1 MVLKRWK
8 NTVEKRQKFK
18 FQLYCSGISGNV
30 DSVGLGLAWQQTYWS
45 LPDTCFDNFHVS
57 RQRTQWSPNFALH
70 IWISIS
76 NTGFPD
82 TCFDNFQVLCPCLLS
97 RSEHF
102 HILFQTPASSIS
114 RFPQFQTCSCPLSG
128 SVHFHILIPDNERNG
143 HLKQACKTRRCDS
156 YLQSENINHWQG

>member
-1 MVLKRWK
+1 M
-8 NTVEKRQKFK
+8 EKRQKFK

-82 TCFDNFQVLCPCLLS
+82 TCFDNFQVLCPCLCLLS
-97 RSEHF
+97 R
-102 HILFQTPASSIS
+102 
-114 RFPQFQTCSCPLSG
+114 RFP
-128 SVHFHILIPDNERNG
+128 HFIPDTCFLTFQVSTIPDVLVSALWKCTFPHFNSRQRTQWSPE
-143 HLKQACKTRRCDS
+143 TS
-156 YLQSENINHWQG
+156 LQISEMR